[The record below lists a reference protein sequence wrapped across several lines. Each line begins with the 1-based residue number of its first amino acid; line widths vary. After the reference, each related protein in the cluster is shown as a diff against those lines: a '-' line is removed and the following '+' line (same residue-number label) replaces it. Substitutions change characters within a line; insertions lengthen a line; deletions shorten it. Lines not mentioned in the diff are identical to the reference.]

1 MPSSSASV
9 NEHPLTDGV
18 YLAADG
24 QPVLMEAKTRT
35 NARHGSSTDRAR
47 HNGEQQRLQR
57 QQEAVEPGIDVPVLG
72 HVEYKS
78 VGFMAGLGI
87 AGVVGVLEWPVA
99 AAIAIGYALSRR
111 E

>member
-1 MPSSSASV
+1 M
-9 NEHPLTDGV
+9 G
-18 YLAADG
+18 
-24 QPVLMEAKTRT
+24 AKTET
-35 NARHGSSTDRAR
+35 KARHGSAAERAS
-47 HNGEQQRLQR
+47 HDGEQQREQR
-57 QQEAVEPGIDVPVLG
+57 RHQPVQPGIDLPVVG

-87 AGVVGVLEWPVA
+87 AGAVGVLEWPVA

>member
-1 MPSSSASV
+1 M
-9 NEHPLTDGV
+9 D
-18 YLAADG
+18 
-24 QPVLMEAKTRT
+24 AKTQT
-35 NARHGSSTDRAR
+35 SARHGPSAERAS
-47 HNGEQQRLQR
+47 HNGEQERLERLHQ
-57 QQEAVEPGIDVPVLG
+57 AVEPGIDLPVVG

-87 AGVVGVLEWPVA
+87 AGAVGVLEWPVA

>member
-1 MPSSSASV
+1 M
-9 NEHPLTDGV
+9 D
-18 YLAADG
+18 
-24 QPVLMEAKTRT
+24 AKTET
-35 NARHGSSTDRAR
+35 KARHGSAADRAS
-47 HNGEQQRLQR
+47 HDGEQQRLQR
-57 QQEAVEPGIDVPVLG
+57 RHQAAEPGIDLPVVG

-87 AGVVGVLEWPVA
+87 AGAVGVLEWPVA